1 MTLENE
7 KHLKMK
13 DAEIKKLTDELVL
26 MKIKISNLEK
36 NKADLE
42 KNAQEAVKAENYQDL
57 ESEIEPE
64 QDCPIPQISVPGHV
78 SHETTTTFAEPALV
92 PESKNYPEWNEFEFI
107 TRKIGAY
114 GPSKTECL
122 EYYSEK

>member
-13 DAEIKKLTDELVL
+13 DAEIKKLTDELLL
-26 MKIKISNLEK
+26 MKVKISNLEE
-36 NKADLE
+36 NKTNPE
-42 KNAQEAVKAENYQDL
+42 KIAQEAEDDQDL
-57 ESEIEPE
+57 EPEIEPE
-64 QDCPIPQISVPGHV
+64 RDCPIPQISVPGHV
-78 SHETTTTFAEPALV
+78 SHETTTTFAEPGLV

-107 TRKIGAY
+107 TRKKGAY
-114 GPSKTECL
+114 GPSKTKCL